1 MSRFTIKNEYS
12 IDEEL
17 NSSSDEKD
25 DPPKI
30 VKIGKK
36 EYSKRLQYTQ
46 FFCPEQFCWKNGKKY
61 HIFCNPDG
69 SKCLVEVEKEDIWER
84 TPKPKSNF
92 NSKY

>member
-1 MSRFTIKNEYS
+1 MSRFAIKNEYS

-46 FFCPEQFCWKNGKKY
+46 FFCPE
-61 HIFCNPDG
+61 
-69 SKCLVEVEKEDIWER
+69 
-84 TPKPKSNF
+84 
-92 NSKY
+92 